1 MHTAL
6 RIIFLTVG
14 AVSLVSGVASS
25 LGFSFT
31 LGVALSL
38 VLGVLLTLYGV
49 FYKRLLSL
57 LPKWVP
63 IALCALTALTAIL
76 ITALYICGM
85 SDNADNKEDVVIVLG
100 AGINGTEI
108 GSNLKNRLDTAIE
121 YYESNKDALIVV
133 SGGKG
138 SGEDISEALAM
149 ERYLVSNG
157 VPIESIIKEDA
168 STSTYENFK
177 FSKSI
182 LDERLGSGNY
192 RALFITN
199 SFHIFR
205 AESIANDCGFVN
217 ITHIHAKTPIHTIIP
232 NGIREI
238 LAVAKELIF

>member
-14 AVSLVSGVASS
+14 AAVLVSGVASS

-38 VLGVLLTLYGV
+38 ALGIFLVLYGV
-49 FYKRLLSL
+49 FYKRLLNL

-63 IALCALTALTAIL
+63 IALCALIALTAIL
-76 ITALYICGM
+76 ITALYIYGIT
-85 SDNADNKEDVVIVLG
+85 DNSDNKEDVLIILG
-100 AGINGTEI
+100 AGIKGEEV

-121 YYESNKDALIVV
+121 YCNINKEALIVV
-133 SGGKG
+133 SGGQG
-138 SGEDISEALAM
+138 RGEDISEALAM

-157 VPIESIIKEDA
+157 IPSERIIKEDR

-182 LDERLGSGNY
+182 LDEKLGTGNY
-192 RALFITN
+192 RAVFITN

-205 AESIANDCGFVN
+205 AESIAKECGLVN
-217 ITHIHAKTPIHTIIP
+217 ITHIHANTPIHTIIP
-232 NGIREI
+232 NGLREI
-238 LAVAKELIF
+238 LAVVKALVF